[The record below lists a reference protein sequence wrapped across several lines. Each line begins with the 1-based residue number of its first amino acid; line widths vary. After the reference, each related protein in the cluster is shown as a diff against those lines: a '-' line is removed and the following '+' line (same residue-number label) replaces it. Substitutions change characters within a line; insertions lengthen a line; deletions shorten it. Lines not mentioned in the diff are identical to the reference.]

1 MKLVKEITSDN
12 FNDYPKRKLQKIDH
26 SKGTYPN
33 NRAGKSDM
41 SPKCIPLEGTVSCTI
56 TKPSQEQTSAIAE
69 PPGANVSKW
78 LKYI

>member
-1 MKLVKEITSDN
+1 MKEITSDS
-12 FNDYPKRKLQKIDH
+12 FIDHPKRKLQKNDH

-41 SPKCIPLEGTVSCTI
+41 SPKCIPLESTVSCTI
-56 TKPSQEQTSAIAE
+56 TKPSQEQTSTIAE
-69 PPGANVSKW
+69 SPGANVSKW